1 MTLSSDNFGRN
12 IPDLASISIPN
23 LKKMVVQSPLARNI
37 PNRIY
42 IWLGGACTTFGTATQ
57 HTAPRMH
64 ENWQAIKG
72 REDRRSS

>member
-42 IWLGGACTTFGTATQ
+42 I
-57 HTAPRMH
+57 
-64 ENWQAIKG
+64 
-72 REDRRSS
+72 